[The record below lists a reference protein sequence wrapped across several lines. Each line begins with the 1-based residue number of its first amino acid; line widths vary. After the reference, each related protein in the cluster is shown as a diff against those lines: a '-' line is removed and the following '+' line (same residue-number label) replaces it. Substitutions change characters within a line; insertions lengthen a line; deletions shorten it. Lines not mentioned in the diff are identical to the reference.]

1 MLDSLWHLLQFNQ
14 TAPFKKEKEKKY
26 LCSYIGCQCG
36 VKMPFKMKSWE
47 RGLSSRMVL
56 NMSLCGIS
64 RSLIVKAR
72 TRSRCLAISALMQ
85 AIIFVI
91 RTSIFIILFTQIL
104 ILSPAL
110 HMPSSK
116 PLKQTMRSPFCMCN
130 NTWTCEPGLPKAC
143 GLFQRMLNVFSSASR
158 HYLCLIPAPKR
169 TGIVALCQSECIN
182 FFFFS
187 RYKLHLLMVC
197 APRLPFSECVC
208 G

>member
-1 MLDSLWHLLQFNQ
+1 MAFPW
-14 TAPFKKEKEKKY
+14 
-26 LCSYIGCQCG
+26 
-36 VKMPFKMKSWE
+36 
-47 RGLSSRMVL
+47 
-56 NMSLCGIS
+56 
-64 RSLIVKAR
+64 SLIIKAR

-116 PLKQTMRSPFCMCN
+116 PLKQTMRSPFCMGN

-143 GLFQRMLNVFSSASR
+143 GLFQRRLNVFSSASR

-182 FFFFS
+182 FFFSLGTSCIYWWSVHLVYPFQNVFVAKRWVGCCS
-187 RYKLHLLMVC
+187 RAGWAFGFCFQDSEKLAAARVPKRIATNKLL
-197 APRLPFSECVC
+197 
-208 G
+208 

>member
-1 MLDSLWHLLQFNQ
+1 
-14 TAPFKKEKEKKY
+14 
-26 LCSYIGCQCG
+26 
-36 VKMPFKMKSWE
+36 
-47 RGLSSRMVL
+47 
-56 NMSLCGIS
+56 
-64 RSLIVKAR
+64 
-72 TRSRCLAISALMQ
+72 MQ

-182 FFFFS
+182 FFFLSVQVAFTDGLCTS
-187 RYKLHLLMVC
+187 STLFRMCLWLNAEWGAALAQVERLVSVFRI
-197 APRLPFSECVC
+197 PRNWQRLEFRKE
-208 G
+208 